1 MQERCAERKTPTT
14 AAKALVG
21 SVELMGLEP
30 TTPCLQSRCSSQL
43 SYSPSRE
50 PRWYRTVHPHRA
62 DLAQV
67 DGVNFRWRGMVR
79 PALAIRRHWHRLTT
93 LSAERGEEFIP
104 IDLEAILSSL
114 QLNQRQNLAL
124 LVACHQSA
132 RPVRVSAYGA

>member
-1 MQERCAERKTPTT
+1 
-14 AAKALVG
+14 
-21 SVELMGLEP
+21 
-30 TTPCLQSRCSSQL
+30 
-43 SYSPSRE
+43 
-50 PRWYRTVHPHRA
+50 
-62 DLAQV
+62 
-67 DGVNFRWRGMVR
+67 MVR